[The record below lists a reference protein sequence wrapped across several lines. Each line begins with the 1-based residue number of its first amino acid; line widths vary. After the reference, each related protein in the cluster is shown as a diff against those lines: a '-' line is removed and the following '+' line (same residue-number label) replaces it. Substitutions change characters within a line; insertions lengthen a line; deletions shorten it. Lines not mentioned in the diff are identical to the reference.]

1 MVNASVRSLILL
13 LVLSMLLPVSTV
25 MAQSKKIRL
34 KPNSGKVKVE
44 NVRTPDFKDSK
55 KGSNGN
61 GGYWTAIEVEFELD
75 GKKDEWLDSLEIFY
89 RVLIHRKDND
99 KFILAERSIDYNDI
113 QGGKKLFA
121 VAYLKPNFT
130 RRYFNSKTA
139 DPGAISVYIEIRSDG
154 VPIQKKTELITVTG
168 NGVPKDWFSGKR
180 LENVRV
186 VSDVIFRKSETPF
199 AALDYDYYLDEKP
212 AR

>member
-44 NVRTPDFKDSK
+44 SVRTPDFKDSK

-75 GKKDEWLDSLEIFY
+75 GRKDEWLDSLEIFY

-121 VAYLKPNFT
+121 VAYLKPNFS
-130 RRYFNSKTA
+130 RRYFTSKTA
-139 DPGAISVYIEIRSDG
+139 DTGAISVYIEIRSDG